1 MLDDDGRIAA
11 INETLQDGEKLANVV
26 EMQAGRRLVQ
36 QVERA
41 AGFGASEFG
50 GKLDPLRFAA
60 AERRRGLAKRQ
71 IAETDV
77 VQAREHAMDGRKI
90 LEEGKAVSDRQVKH
104 VGDGEAFVQDGKRL
118 AIEALAFAHGAVDE
132 QVGEEFHF
140 QPLET
145 LALTLFAAAAGDV
158 EAEAVGLEAELFGFL
173 GGGKNLANLVEDA
186 GVGGSVAAW

>member
-104 VGDGEAFVQDGKRL
+104 VSDREAYVQDEESQ
-118 AIEALAFAHGAVDE
+118 AMEA
-132 QVGEEFHF
+132 
-140 QPLET
+140 T
-145 LALTLFAAAAGDV
+145 ALTAGAGDQ
-158 EAEAVGLEAELFGFL
+158 
-173 GGGKNLANLVEDA
+173 
-186 GVGGSVAAW
+186 